1 MRVATVVA
9 LGAALLVGAEC
20 GWAAPQGDLLNAANR
35 EAQRLGYDLSQMHVA
50 YDEGNAQWE
59 EYHTAHAGSGQ
70 AQEVATSLTGHVYQA
85 VYYQPEAEELGGD
98 LWVFIDAD
106 TGEVLA
112 TIQGE

>member
-20 GWAAPQGDLLNAANR
+20 GWAVPQGDILNAANH
-35 EAQRLGYDLSQMHVA
+35 EAQRLGYDLSQMRVA
-50 YDEGNAQWE
+50 YDEGNSQWE
-59 EYHTAHAGSGQ
+59 EYHAAHAGGQ
-70 AQEVATSLTGHVYQA
+70 AKETDTSLTGHVYQA
-85 VYYQPEAEELGGD
+85 VYYRPEAEELGGD